1 MPQDVQLRL
10 TRWMIIEQLP
20 RFGAVTLATID
31 EKTQGNLTGLFD
43 QTDADLRKLGLSA
56 DQIRVLRRPNQDWL
70 DRAFTW
76 QASSSEHFMLG
87 FDSAD
92 YPQQLKELPR
102 PPLLLYG
109 KGDKDCLKM
118 PQIAIVGSRN
128 PTTPGRQFACDIAAQ
143 LSRAGFVVTSG
154 MALGIDGWA
163 HKGVL
168 ERGGETIAVLGSG
181 LEQIYPKRHLQLAR
195 QIVDGGGCLLSEFAP
210 WQQANADHFPRRNRI
225 ISGLSLGTLVV
236 EAAIRSG
243 SLITARYAL
252 EQGRDVFAV
261 PGSVHNPLSKGCHYL
276 IKQGA
281 KLVESVEDIVE
292 EYQNLVT
299 AVDKVNANDAEK
311 NSNNG
316 LARGR
321 LLDSV
326 EFEVTPIDVIAQR
339 SGLPLKVVLTELLE
353 YELRGLVTAVPGG
366 YIKLRGK

>member
-1 MPQDVQLRL
+1 MAQDVEIRK
-10 TRWMIIEQLP
+10 WMIIEQLP
-20 RFGAVTLATID
+20 RFGAGMLRALC
-31 EKTQGNLTGLFD
+31 ENMQGQLLSLFD
-43 QTDADLRKLGLSA
+43 LPDSELRSLGLSSE
-56 DQIRVLRRPNQDWL
+56 QIRTIRYPNTDWL
-70 DRAFTW
+70 DKNFAW
-76 QASSSEHFMLG
+76 LSSRTENFVLG
-87 FDSAD
+87 FDSVD

-102 PPLLLYG
+102 PPLLLFG
-109 KGDKDCLKM
+109 QGNKSCLKT

-128 PTTPGRQFACDIAAQ
+128 PTTPGRQFAFEIASQ
-143 LSRAGFVVTSG
+143 LSQAGFVVTSG

-168 ERGGETIAVLGSG
+168 EQGGETIAVLGSG

-195 QIVDGGGCLLSEFAP
+195 QILDGGGCLLSEFAP
-210 WQQANADHFPRRNRI
+210 WQKAAADHFPRRNRI
-225 ISGLSLGTLVV
+225 ISGISMGTLVV

-243 SLITARYAL
+243 SLITARCAL

-299 AVDKVNANDAEK
+299 MVDKVNENDAEK
-311 NSNNG
+311 NNNNG
-316 LARGR
+316 LARDR

-353 YELRGLVTAVPGG
+353 YELRGLVTAISGG